1 MSVRLSEGVSK
12 GVHVSESAEYECECE
27 VRVKVRVSECAYSH
41 THTCAHIYARTHSS
55 PDC

>member
-41 THTCAHIYARTHSS
+41 THTCAHIYARTHAQL
-55 PDC
+55 P